1 MEVHCTEE
9 FKTEF
14 EKICKNKK
22 YPDCEKHFIDY
33 FFGGGNYAKAATG
46 QRIFG
51 HISFPLFKKRIPD
64 SGGYRY
70 YFFPIKEKECILLG
84 LVYPKTGNL
93 GSDNIENETKRLL
106 LDQAINSLKSKS
118 YYHIR
123 LDKNGNLTFITIE
136 ELKGEQELAVNK
148 KVNKHN
154 F

>member
-22 YPDCEKHFIDY
+22 YPDCAKHFIDY
-33 FFGGGNYAKAATG
+33 FFGDGGYAKAATG

-51 HISFPLFKKRIPD
+51 HSTFPLFKKRIPD

-70 YFFPIKEKECILLG
+70 YFFPMKEKECILLG

-93 GSDNIENETKRLL
+93 GSDNIENDTKRLL
-106 LDQAINSLKSKS
+106 LNEALESIKSES
-118 YYHIR
+118 FYHIE
-123 LDKNGNLTFITIE
+123 LDDKGGIAFLTVE
-136 ELKGEQELAVNK
+136 EYKRKTQK
-148 KVNKHN
+148 
-154 F
+154 